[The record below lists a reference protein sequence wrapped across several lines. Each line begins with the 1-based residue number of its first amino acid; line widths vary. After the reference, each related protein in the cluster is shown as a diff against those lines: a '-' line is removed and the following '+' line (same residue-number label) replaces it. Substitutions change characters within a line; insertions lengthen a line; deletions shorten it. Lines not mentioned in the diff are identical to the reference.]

1 VVGLAAEQLPEGVE
15 SRSARGIVGTYTA
28 ISEATARSMV
38 ESAGFDPVT
47 VSWVPVAGEH
57 RLIGAVLRV
66 VAGADLQDIVMGITP
81 VGTASD

>member
-1 VVGLAAEQLPEGVE
+1 
-15 SRSARGIVGTYTA
+15 
-28 ISEATARSMV
+28 MV

-66 VAGADLQDIVMGITP
+66 VAGGDLEDIVIGRRP
-81 VGTASD
+81 VGAASD